1 VVRAG
6 LLASR
11 AGQVPRL
18 AFSWSCPT
26 MPPAFPEYPV
36 TGSDV
41 LAYSCA
47 AARDLHPLP
56 IFVCVRQRHANPD
69 VYKERNNEE
78 QTIIGREEEVNRS
91 VSAACLGPQSCTN
104 LAPRAWRRM
113 SGSARTGQCRTRRI
127 TPLSMHSSDI
137 YVTRKMRIIAIQ
149 SKVFF
154 KQDRVT
160 AMQPV

>member
-113 SGSARTGQCRTRRI
+113 SRSARTGQCRTRR
-127 TPLSMHSSDI
+127 TTALSMHSSDI
-137 YVTRKMRIIAIQ
+137 YVTRNYEDHSHPI
-149 SKVFF
+149 
-154 KQDRVT
+154 
-160 AMQPV
+160 

>member
-113 SGSARTGQCRTRRI
+113 SGSARTGQCRTRRTTAYRCI
-127 TPLSMHSSDI
+127 RPTFTSHEI
-137 YVTRKMRIIAIQ
+137 MRIIAIQ
-149 SKVFF
+149 SRVFF

-160 AMQPV
+160 AVQPV

>member
-1 VVRAG
+1 
-6 LLASR
+6 
-11 AGQVPRL
+11 
-18 AFSWSCPT
+18 

-69 VYKERNNEE
+69 VYKERNNEA

-113 SGSARTGQCRTRRI
+113 SGSARTGQCRTRR
-127 TPLSMHSSDI
+127 TTALSMHSSDI
-137 YVTRKMRIIAIQ
+137 YVTRNYEDHSHPI
-149 SKVFF
+149 
-154 KQDRVT
+154 
-160 AMQPV
+160 